1 MPRYKLTI
9 AYDGT
14 HFHGWQRQDVPANSV
29 ATPDAGETEDAT
41 MGRLPLR
48 TVQHVVEQA
57 VQQVVREPVVLLGAS
72 RTDAGV
78 HANAQVAAFS
88 CSVDR
93 RGPTDDRLALAI
105 NSRLAP
111 DALLRACEPTWE
123 TFDPISD
130 CVSKGYRYLI
140 HTGPE
145 RPLWERRWSHHTWH
159 KLDIA
164 LMREAAAALVGEH
177 DFAGFA
183 NAGHGRLTT
192 VRTVLSCNVE
202 QIDERVIAIDISG
215 TGFLYNM
222 VRIIAGTLHD
232 VGRSR
237 LTMNDVQEALSTG
250 DRRRAGPTLPAK
262 GLRLEWIK
270 YREPTDQ
277 ERATIAIATKQS
289 EAAPSHA
296 DRSDKHTTAGEHEV
310 ST

>member
-14 HFHGWQRQDVPANSV
+14 HFHGWQRQDVPANS
-29 ATPDAGETEDAT
+29 AALPNAAETESADK
-41 MGRLPLR
+41 GRVPLR
-48 TVQHVVEQA
+48 TVQQTIEQA
-57 VQQVVREPVVLLGAS
+57 VQHVVREPVVLQGAS

-78 HANAQVAAFS
+78 HANAQIAAFS
-88 CSVDR
+88 SSIDR
-93 RGPTDDRLALAI
+93 RGPTDDRLALAV

-111 DALLRACEPTWE
+111 DVLVRSCEPTWE
-123 TFDPISD
+123 SFDPISD
-130 CVSKGYRYLI
+130 CVCKGYRYLI

-159 KLDIA
+159 ELDIA
-164 LMREAAAALVGEH
+164 PMREAAAALVGEH

-192 VRTVLSCNVE
+192 VRTVLSCDVE
-202 QIDERVIAIDISG
+202 QIDDRVIAIDISG

-232 VGRSR
+232 VGRAR
-237 LTMNDVQEALSTG
+237 LTINDVTEALATG

-270 YREPTDQ
+270 YREPTAQ
-277 ERATIAIATKQS
+277 EQTTIAIAK
-289 EAAPSHA
+289 
-296 DRSDKHTTAGEHEV
+296 DDHEV
-310 ST
+310 SP